1 MRSKVT
7 RHLRLR
13 VWVSMF
19 NNSANT
25 VIHQTWGEFI
35 RVDQLVEQEVRDQVD
50 AQVQNQLE
58 QEVDF
63 W

>member
-1 MRSKVT
+1 VRSKVAH
-7 RHLRLR
+7 HLRRR
-13 VWVSMF
+13 VWVSMVD
-19 NNSANT
+19 NSANT

-35 RVDQLVEQEVRDQVD
+35 RVDQLVEQEVQ
-50 AQVQNQLE
+50 AQVRVQLE

>member
-1 MRSKVT
+1 MVD
-7 RHLRLR
+7 
-13 VWVSMF
+13 
-19 NNSANT
+19 NSANT

-35 RVDQLVEQEVRDQVD
+35 RVDQLVEQEVR
-50 AQVQNQLE
+50 AQVQVQLE